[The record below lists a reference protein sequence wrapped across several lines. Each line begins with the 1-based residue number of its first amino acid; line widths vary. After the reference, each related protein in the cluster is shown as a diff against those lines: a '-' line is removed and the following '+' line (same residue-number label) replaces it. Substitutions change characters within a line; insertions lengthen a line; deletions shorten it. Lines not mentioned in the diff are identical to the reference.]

1 VRLSKDK
8 GGRISRRKKGEE
20 EMKKLIT
27 VILVVGLLAG
37 MTTFALAR
45 GTAKEAKGMLDKAVA
60 YLKANGKDKAFP
72 VFNDQKGQFV
82 KEDLYIYV
90 LDLNGVVVSH
100 GANAKLI
107 GQPLIDLKDTDGKKF
122 IKAIVDD
129 AKAKGKGT
137 MDYKWTNPTSKKVE
151 QKSLFFE
158 KVGDLIVACGYY
170 K

>member
-1 VRLSKDK
+1 
-8 GGRISRRKKGEE
+8 
-20 EMKKLIT
+20 MKKLIA
-27 VILVVGLLAG
+27 VILVVGLLVG
-37 MTTFALAR
+37 MTSIALASR

-72 VFNDQKGQFV
+72 VFNDQKGKFV

-90 LDLNGVVVSH
+90 LDQNGVVVSH
-100 GANAKLI
+100 GANAALI
-107 GQPLIDLKDTDGKKF
+107 GKNLIDLKDSDGKQF
-122 IKAIVDD
+122 IKAILDG

-151 QKSLFFE
+151 AKSIFFE
-158 KVGDLIVACGYY
+158 KVGDLVVACGFY

>member
-1 VRLSKDK
+1 
-8 GGRISRRKKGEE
+8 
-20 EMKKLIT
+20 MKKLIT
-27 VILVVGLLAG
+27 IILVIGLLAG

-60 YLKANGKDKAFP
+60 YYKANGKDKAFAA
-72 VFNDQKGQFV
+72 FNDQKGQFV

-90 LDLNGVVVSH
+90 LDPNGVVVSH

-107 GQPLIDLKDTDGKKF
+107 GQKLNDLKDSDGKKF
-122 IKAIVDD
+122 IQAILDE

-151 QKSLFFE
+151 NKSTFFE
-158 KVGDLIVACGYY
+158 KVGDMIILCGYY

>member
-1 VRLSKDK
+1 
-8 GGRISRRKKGEE
+8 
-20 EMKKLIT
+20 MKKLLAI
-27 VILVVGLLAG
+27 ILVVGFVAG

-45 GTAKEAKGMLDKAVA
+45 GTAKEAKTMLDKAVA
-60 YLKANGKDKAFP
+60 YLKANGKDKAF
-72 VFNDQKGQFV
+72 VAFNDQKGQFV

-90 LDLNGVVVSH
+90 LDPNGVVVSH

-107 GQPLIDLKDTDGKKF
+107 GQKLIDLKDSDGKKF
-122 IKAIVDD
+122 IKAIIDD

-151 QKSLFFE
+151 NKSIYFE
-158 KVGDLIVACGYY
+158 KVGDLIVVCGFY

>member
-1 VRLSKDK
+1 
-8 GGRISRRKKGEE
+8 
-20 EMKKLIT
+20 MKKRRGEKMKRLIT
-27 VILVVGLLAG
+27 VILVVAFLAG

-60 YLKANGKDKAFP
+60 YYKANGKDKAFAA
-72 VFNDQKGQFV
+72 FDDQKGQFV

-90 LDLNGVVVSH
+90 LDPNGVVVSH

-107 GQPLIDLKDTDGKKF
+107 GQKLIDLKDSDGKKF
-122 IKAIVDD
+122 IQAILDE

-151 QKSLFFE
+151 AKSIFFE
-158 KVGDLIVACGYY
+158 KVGDLVIACGYY

>member
-1 VRLSKDK
+1 
-8 GGRISRRKKGEE
+8 
-20 EMKKLIT
+20 MKKLIT
-27 VILVVGLLAG
+27 IILVVGLLAG

-60 YLKANGKDKAFP
+60 YYKANGKDKAFAA
-72 VFNDQKGQFV
+72 FDDQKGQFV

-90 LDLNGVVVSH
+90 LDPNGVVVSH
-100 GANAKLI
+100 GANAALI
-107 GQPLIDLKDTDGKKF
+107 GKNLIDLKDSDGKKF
-122 IKAIVDD
+122 VKAIIDD

-151 QKSLFFE
+151 AKSVYFE
-158 KVGDLIVACGYY
+158 KVGDLVVVCGFY

>member
-1 VRLSKDK
+1 
-8 GGRISRRKKGEE
+8 
-20 EMKKLIT
+20 MKKLIT

-37 MTTFALAR
+37 MTTFALAK
-45 GTAKEAKGMLDKAVA
+45 GTAKEAKGILDKAVA
-60 YLKANGKDKAFP
+60 YLKANGKAKAFP
-72 VFNDQKGQFV
+72 AFDDLKGQFV
-82 KEDLYIYV
+82 KDDLYIYV
-90 LDLNGVVVSH
+90 LDQKGVVVSH
-100 GANAKLI
+100 GANHSLI

-151 QKSLFFE
+151 AKSVYFE
-158 KVGDLIVACGYY
+158 KVGDLVVVCGFY